1 MPIRTL
7 IEAARQACAVQCPSC
22 MTDTSTLAVLIEWQD
37 GRTLVLSLAQL
48 SDTPPDRL
56 AGAVIRLVSWCICC
70 GSLVE
75 PTKEGDMSHQMR
87 SRRREVRQ

>member
-1 MPIRTL
+1 
-7 IEAARQACAVQCPSC
+7 
-22 MTDTSTLAVLIEWQD
+22 MTDASTLAVLIEWPD

-70 GSLVE
+70 GGLLDPRDGRDVAN
-75 PTKEGDMSHQMR
+75 GA
-87 SRRREVRQ
+87 